1 MSTSEKTA
9 QTDTKINP
17 LAMSVADAAKI
28 LSAVGVGQVSEKVL
42 KKHIAARAPTNAD
55 GSISIVA
62 YAAWLNE
69 RLNREAHHGTGL

>member
-1 MSTSEKTA
+1 MSTGEKSA

-17 LAMSVADAAKI
+17 LAMTVTEAAKI

-42 KKHIAARAPTNAD
+42 RKHIAAGAPRNAD

-62 YAAWLNE
+62 YGGW
-69 RLNREAHHGTGL
+69 LNRELNREGHHGTGL